1 MGPNVEFMFPNE
13 LNENAQLKDGLPFLA
28 LPDGAH
34 AVRLSFLS
42 THKASLCGKLM
53 FRGER
58 NVQRD
63 EDYTY
68 FHLHLPNLLST
79 TSPSPSSSSTSPL
92 TSTTANDSVTREL
105 NETVFGISCNR
116 QINST
121 ELLNKGAE
129 ITRSTVQKAI
139 VILASKVRPFPPSL
153 SQENERRA
161 YFSLS
166 LSSLSIASPSLD
178 PYETN
183 WV

>member
-1 MGPNVEFMFPNE
+1 MVHTPYVLLYRLIKFP
-13 LNENAQLKDGLPFLA
+13 A
-28 LPDGAH
+28 
-34 AVRLSFLS
+34 R
-42 THKASLCGKLM
+42 KLM
-53 FRGER
+53 VRES

-68 FHLHLPNLLST
+68 FHLHLPNLPSA
-79 TSPSPSSSSTSPL
+79 TSLCSSSTSSL

>member
-1 MGPNVEFMFPNE
+1 MVHTPYVLLYRLIKFP
-13 LNENAQLKDGLPFLA
+13 A
-28 LPDGAH
+28 
-34 AVRLSFLS
+34 R
-42 THKASLCGKLM
+42 KLM
-53 FRGER
+53 VRER

-68 FHLHLPNLLST
+68 FHLHLPNLLSA
-79 TSPSPSSSSTSPL
+79 TSLSSSSTSPS

-139 VILASKVRPFPPSL
+139 VILASKVRFSFP
-153 SQENERRA
+153 
-161 YFSLS
+161 SLS
-166 LSSLSIASPSLD
+166 LSLHSLTERVYLTFPLLLSSSCFRLH
-178 PYETN
+178 
-183 WV
+183 

>member
-1 MGPNVEFMFPNE
+1 M
-13 LNENAQLKDGLPFLA
+13 
-28 LPDGAH
+28 
-34 AVRLSFLS
+34 VR
-42 THKASLCGKLM
+42 
-53 FRGER
+53 ER

-68 FHLHLPNLLST
+68 FHLHLPNLLSA
-79 TSPSPSSSSTSPL
+79 TSLCSSSTSSL